1 MLITIEVPEKLGR
14 RLRPYQDRLPELLEL
29 GLREVQP
36 PTGESLQDV
45 DAILNLL
52 ASRPTPEE
60 ILAIRPSEEI
70 QARFSDLLAQ
80 SKEGTLSRAEE
91 SELER
96 YLMLEHLVR
105 LAKAQALQPVEKTE

>member
-36 PTGESLQDV
+36 STGETPQDV
-45 DAILNLL
+45 DMILNLL
-52 ASRPTPEE
+52 ASRPSPEE
-60 ILAIRPSEEI
+60 ILAIRPSEQI
-70 QARFSDLLAQ
+70 QERFSDLLARN
-80 SKEGTLSRAEE
+80 KEATISRAEE
-91 SELER
+91 AELER

-105 LAKAQALQPVEKTE
+105 LAKAQALQTVGKVE